1 MNQPDPHSDVH
12 SRSIGRFVPLSPL
25 HRRGSTS
32 LLLTSMLAG
41 FALLPVSGLP
51 AAAQA
56 VTEDEEAAKQ
66 DGAVALGTIIL
77 QGGGTPAPYAGGQVA
92 TGSAVGLLGNKDVL
106 DTPYSTVAYTEDFVQ
121 NREAQDVGAVIGATD
136 PSVYVP
142 NKRNIFETYT
152 IRGFSGSADDLT
164 FGGLIGMAPNMR
176 GTTEMAERVEV
187 LKGPS
192 TFLYGMP
199 PGGSVGGAV
208 ALQPK
213 RAGDEPLTRLTSTY
227 SSDSLYGIHADIG
240 RRFGANK
247 EWGIRVNAVSRDGDT
262 AVDGEKHGMNMGALA
277 LDWRGERARVSLDY
291 YNIREKMRG
300 INYFGVS
307 AGAAVTVLPEP
318 RDGSNTLAA
327 PWSFNTN
334 STETVLLRS
343 EIDLTDSITA
353 WAAYGH
359 KSGGY
364 DALITSSQ
372 ITSNAGA
379 LSVSGVRSQ
388 RQGSQNSGEV
398 GVRGSFVTGSVGHD
412 WVVTATS
419 YDSSNTFKDR
429 RFAVSSVTNIQNP
442 DWGPAPDLT
451 AYNASGPTSIMDLK
465 LASLGL
471 SDTLKFMD
479 DRLQVTLGLRYQTVK
494 SASTAI
500 SATGVHTPGARYD
513 SSKTSPAIAF
523 VWKASEQL
531 SFYGNYIEGLSAG
544 QAAPA
549 TAVNAGEVLPP
560 YQTRQVEIGAKWDLG
575 RLTTTVALFQIEK
588 PSAYLDPVTLIYGT
602 FGEQRNRGIEL
613 NAFGEVQ
620 DGLRL
625 IGGVSYTDAKVTK
638 ASTAATTGKT
648 AAGTPAFM
656 AKLGVEYDLPS
667 LPGLTLNANVN
678 HTGKRYANNTNTLS
692 LPSFTVLDIGARYE
706 TEVRGNPLTLRAT
719 VQNVTNE
726 AYWAGGSLAG
736 GYGAPRTVLLSASVD
751 F

>member
-1 MNQPDPHSDVH
+1 MNQPDQHCGPFRLTLTPSP
-12 SRSIGRFVPLSPL
+12 RFRPGI
-25 HRRGSTS
+25 RT
-32 LLLTSMLAG
+32 LLLSSMLTG
-41 FALLPVSGLP
+41 FALVPLLGLP
-51 AAAQA
+51 AGAQT
-56 VTEDEEAAKQ
+56 TEEDEAAKKE
-66 DGAVALGTIIL
+66 GPVSLGTIVL
-77 QGGGTPAPYAGGQVA
+77 QAGSMPAPYAGGQVA
-92 TGSAVGLLGNKDVL
+92 SGSAVGMLGNKDVL
-106 DTPYSTVAYTEDFVQ
+106 DTPYSTVAYTEDYVQ

-152 IRGFSGSADDLT
+152 IRGFSSSADDLT

-213 RAGDEPLTRLTSTY
+213 RAGDEALTRLTSTY
-227 SSDSLYGIHADIG
+227 SSDSLYGLHADIG

-247 EWGIRVNAVSRDGDT
+247 EWGVRVNAVSRDGDT
-262 AVDGEKHGMNMGALA
+262 AVDGEKHGMTMGSLA

-291 YNIREKMRG
+291 YNIREKMKG

-307 AGAAVTVLPEP
+307 AGAAVTVLPDP
-318 RDGSNTLAA
+318 RDGTNTLAA
-327 PWSFNTN
+327 PWAFNTN
-334 STETVLLRS
+334 STETVILRS
-343 EIDLTDSITA
+343 EIDLSDSVTA
-353 WAAYGH
+353 WASYGH

-379 LSVSGVRSQ
+379 LSVSGVRSKRDGTQ
-388 RQGSQNSGEV
+388 KSGEA
-398 GVRGSFVTGSVGHD
+398 GIRGSFITGQVGHD

-429 RFAVSSVTNIQNP
+429 RFGVSSVTSIANP
-442 DWGPAPDLT
+442 DWGLAPDLS
-451 AYNASGPTSIMDLK
+451 AYDASGPTSILNLK
-465 LASLGL
+465 LTSLGL

-479 DRLQVTLGLRYQTVK
+479 DRLQVTIGLRYQTVK
-494 SASTAI
+494 SSTIAISTA
-500 SATGVHTPGARYD
+500 GVYSQTASYD

-523 VWKASEQL
+523 VYKASEQL

-544 QAAPA
+544 QTAPA
-549 TAVNAGEVLPP
+549 TALNAGEVLPP

-575 RLTTTVALFQIEK
+575 NLTTTVALFQIEK
-588 PSAYLDPVTLIYGT
+588 PSAYLDPVTLIYGVY
-602 FGEQRNRGIEL
+602 GEQRNRGIEL

-625 IGGVSYTDAKVTK
+625 LGGISYTDAKVTQ

-667 LPGLTLNANVN
+667 LPGLTLSANVN

-706 TEVRGNPLTLRAT
+706 TEMRGNPLALRAT
-719 VQNVTNE
+719 VQNITDE
-726 AYWAGGSLAG
+726 AYWAGGNLAG